1 MKSCSGFWTCV
12 TTSGAAAALRVSCA
26 SPARLLRVSC
36 ASPAHSSQHPHHHAH
51 IAPQALPTASIAMK
65 LLVVALAFAS
75 REAAAFMRVKA
86 LRKSGPQ
93 GVMPAQP
100 RPAHA
105 PTPALERGL
114 SIRRVAVR
122 SGKKTSILHPERR
135 LCVCVPL
142 DRGWLIRESSRARLA
157 VVVATIPHATIPH
170 APIVGSPLAAL
181 LHTRTHKLAE
191 PLKHCRRGL
200 YAGALYSPAQPLE
213 PFLLMAPAIGC
224 GIGRRLGAL
233 LSSLLS
239 PLAVHSFFFFHRL
252 ESHTHTTKLFP
263 PPAQAPLPHTSLHR
277 FYHFEIISM
286 NSHEFGR
293 LQSRL

>member
-1 MKSCSGFWTCV
+1 MKKRVFQLSWQGKRVLSSAGFRHPPEGDLKSCSGFWTCV

-122 SGKKTSILHPERR
+122 SGKKTSILHPETRS
-135 LCVCVPL
+135 CVCVPL
-142 DRGWLIRESSRARLA
+142 DRGWLIGESSRARLR
-157 VVVATIPHATIPH
+157 
-170 APIVGSPLAAL
+170 S
-181 LHTRTHKLAE
+181 
-191 PLKHCRRGL
+191 
-200 YAGALYSPAQPLE
+200 
-213 PFLLMAPAIGC
+213 
-224 GIGRRLGAL
+224 
-233 LSSLLS
+233 
-239 PLAVHSFFFFHRL
+239 
-252 ESHTHTTKLFP
+252 
-263 PPAQAPLPHTSLHR
+263 
-277 FYHFEIISM
+277 
-286 NSHEFGR
+286 
-293 LQSRL
+293 

>member
-1 MKSCSGFWTCV
+1 MAREKGSQFSWFSSSSGGRFEKLQRLLDLCNHLWCGR
-12 TTSGAAAALRVSCA
+12 GA
-26 SPARLLRVSC
+26 ARLLRVSC

-122 SGKKTSILHPERR
+122 SGKKTSILHPETRS
-135 LCVCVPL
+135 CVCVPL
-142 DRGWLIRESSRARLA
+142 DRGWLIGESSRARLR
-157 VVVATIPHATIPH
+157 
-170 APIVGSPLAAL
+170 S
-181 LHTRTHKLAE
+181 
-191 PLKHCRRGL
+191 
-200 YAGALYSPAQPLE
+200 
-213 PFLLMAPAIGC
+213 
-224 GIGRRLGAL
+224 
-233 LSSLLS
+233 
-239 PLAVHSFFFFHRL
+239 
-252 ESHTHTTKLFP
+252 
-263 PPAQAPLPHTSLHR
+263 
-277 FYHFEIISM
+277 
-286 NSHEFGR
+286 
-293 LQSRL
+293 